1 MAYHYLNKPKTIY
14 FDLGHRYVGNEVEVV
29 RKLLPNTII
38 ETGINLSKWEARDAN
53 IPMRN
58 LFLATYAS
66 LYDPEVV
73 LVVQKGEM
81 DIPDRSPTFF
91 NMMTR
96 DISFLT
102 GKNCVVSTPFFSMT
116 KTQIVGWYI
125 KEGYN
130 VRKLLETRSCYGTKE
145 VSCGE
150 CSACFRRWVALTNNG
165 ISEVY
170 AKDPLQYNKI
180 PDYLARIERGELD
193 KERAYETLSALR
205 IGGYV
210 GKITNRYTP

>member
-1 MAYHYLNKPKTIY
+1 MILCFSGGLDSFVAYHYLNKPKTIY
-14 FDLGHRYVGNEVEVV
+14 FDLGHRYVGNEVKVV

-38 ETGINLSKWEARDAN
+38 ETGLNLSRWEARDAN

-58 LFLATYAS
+58 LFLSAYAA

-91 NMMTR
+91 NMMTFN
-96 DISFLT
+96 ISFLT
-102 GKNCVVSTPFFSMT
+102 GKNCVVSTPFYDMT
-116 KTQIVGWYI
+116 KTQMVAWYI
-125 KEGYN
+125 KEGCN
-130 VRKLLETRSCYGTKE
+130 VRKLLETRSCYGVKDLP
-145 VSCGE
+145 CGE

-170 AKDPLQYNKI
+170 AKI
-180 PDYLARIERGELD
+180 G
-193 KERAYETLSALR
+193 RAH
-205 IGGYV
+205 V
-210 GKITNRYTP
+210 